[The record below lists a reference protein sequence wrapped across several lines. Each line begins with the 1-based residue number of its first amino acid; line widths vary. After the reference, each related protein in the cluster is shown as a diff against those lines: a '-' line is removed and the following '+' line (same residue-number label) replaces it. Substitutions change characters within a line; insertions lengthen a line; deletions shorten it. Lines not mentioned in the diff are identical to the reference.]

1 MQEFSQY
8 KNTPYIIYTDGKCFS
23 LLSRKFLKPK
33 TSVTYPTYHLA
44 IDGKPKTVKIHRM
57 VAETFLP
64 QPFGK
69 TIVNHI
75 DGDTHNYT
83 LTNLEWVTAK
93 ENSQHAINTGL
104 KKSGDQKINKYIT
117 NLKEE
122 KWKEIEEYPNYLI
135 SNYGRIMNIRT
146 KRLLKPYADN
156 CGGYLCVSLWKNNR
170 GTTKRVHQLVYAI
183 FYKDDNLKGYVI
195 NHIDG
200 NKKNNYYLNLEKITY
215 KENNLHAVYQIGT
228 NKSAK
233 PILQLDDNRNIIKE
247 YPSIAAAERQ
257 LKISCIGRAARK
269 GGRAGGYYWEF
280 K

>member
-8 KNTPYIIYTDGKCFS
+8 KNTPYIIYTDGRCFS
-23 LLSRKFLKPK
+23 LLSHKFLKPK
-33 TSVTYPTYHLA
+33 ISVTYPTYHLT
-44 IDGKPKTVKIHRM
+44 IGGKSRTIKIHRM

-64 QPFGK
+64 QPIGK

-75 DGDTHNYT
+75 DGDTYNYK
-83 LTNLEWVTAK
+83 LTNLEWATAK
-93 ENSQHAINTGL
+93 ENSQHAIDAGL
-104 KKSGDQKINKYIT
+104 KKSGNQKINKYIE

-122 KWKEIEEYPNYLI
+122 EWKRLAEYPNYLI

-170 GTTKRVHQLVYAI
+170 GAVKRIHQLVYII
-183 FYKDDNLKGYVI
+183 FHEDNNLNGYVI
-195 NHIDG
+195 NHVDG

-215 KENNLHAVYQIGT
+215 KENNLHAVYQIKT

-233 PILQLDDNRNIIKE
+233 PVLQLDNNRNVIEE
-247 YPSIAAAERQ
+247 YPSIAAAEKQ
-257 LKISCIGRAARK
+257 LKINGISRAVRK